1 MNHIH
6 LGKAPKSFIE
16 KIQNLIELKHNNDTP
31 YEWIMFD
38 YEMQEVFNTVFPIP
52 ELKILH
58 LPNNVINQKAFF
70 VMPDSGFRPHKDGIN
85 CKCALNIAVSCNEG
99 DWVRWYDEDYI
110 NSISATHRNNTSEA
124 HRLSR
129 NTDLHEYADIPFV
142 DEMRQN
148 IGDVYLVNTDV
159 YHSFKCSGPN
169 NRIIIQTKLAGNPT
183 ISEVYENL
191 KYYFK

>member
-1 MNHIH
+1 MNYIH

-16 KIQNLIELKHNNDTP
+16 KIQNLIELKHNHNAT

-38 YEMQEVFNTVFPIP
+38 YEMQEVFNSVFPIP
-52 ELKILH
+52 ELKIQQ
-58 LPNNVINQKAFF
+58 LPNNVVNQKAFF
-70 VMPDSGFRPHKDGIN
+70 AVPDNGFRPHKDGID
-85 CKCALNIAVSCNEG
+85 CRCAFNIAVSCNEE

-110 NSISATHRNNTSEA
+110 NSISATHRNKTSES
-124 HRLSR
+124 HRHSR
-129 NTDLHEYADIPFV
+129 NTDLHEYANIPFI

-148 IGDVYLVNTDV
+148 IGDIYLVNTDV
-159 YHSFKCSGPN
+159 YHSFKCGGPH

-183 ISEVYENL
+183 ITEVYENL